1 MSGYIIGRQYKISLL
16 ALAKIASAGIKVIG
30 GGDVVTCHAVDSSG
44 CLASNDVTVGGVVA
58 PVTTPIETPSGL
70 ICGWPV
76 APRAALF
83 AGLLTLIEE
92 V

>member
-16 ALAKIASAGIKVIG
+16 ALAMIASVGIEVIG
-30 GGDVVTCHAVDSSG
+30 GGDVVTCHAVDNSG
-44 CLASNDVTVGGVVA
+44 CLASNDVTVGGVVSQ
-58 PVTTPIETPSGL
+58 VTTPTETPSGL

-76 APRAALF
+76 APRAALDD
-83 AGLLTLIEE
+83 GLLTLIEG